1 MHEGCGFGFFF
12 FSLFVRLPVFLMGI
26 EVKTKLVKILKELF
40 VLIYRIR
47 A

>member
-1 MHEGCGFGFFF
+1 VWVPFFF
-12 FSLFVRLPVFLMGI
+12 PLSLFVCSRVLLMGI

-40 VLIYRIR
+40 VLNYRIR